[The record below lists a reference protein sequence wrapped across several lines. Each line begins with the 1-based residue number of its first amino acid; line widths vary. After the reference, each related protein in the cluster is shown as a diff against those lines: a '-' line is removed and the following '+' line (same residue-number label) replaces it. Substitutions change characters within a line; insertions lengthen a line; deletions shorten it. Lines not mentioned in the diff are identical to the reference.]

1 MSVASERQ
9 SGTLLRQF
17 ASEVKFLNE
26 SYYMCLLVMMVVTD
40 VVRVPVD
47 VKAMV
52 TGMFIRKKRTWHLFE
67 TGLSSGAEETSRF

>member
-9 SGTLLRQF
+9 SSTLLRQF

-26 SYYMCLLVMMVVTD
+26 SYYMCRLLVMMVVTD

-47 VKAMV
+47 VKA
-52 TGMFIRKKRTWHLFE
+52 T
-67 TGLSSGAEETSRF
+67 